1 MISVVVPIYNE
12 EEIISQLH
20 DAVVGAMKD
29 MRESWEVV
37 YVNDGSKDSSLQ
49 LLRNLQL
56 TDTHVVVVDLS
67 RNWGH
72 MGAIS
77 AGLRTA
83 RGEAVVLMDG
93 DLQDPPDVIP
103 EFVDAWRR
111 GAQVVTAVRRSRQES
126 RKALAVLFPLFYRV
140 LGALADY
147 PIPLNA
153 GIFGLMDR
161 QVVDSINALQEGNRY
176 LPGLR
181 AWVGYRT
188 AIVYY
193 DRHDRIGG
201 DGKLS
206 FLSRI
211 KYAMDAITSFSYKPL
226 RFSFV
231 LAGFAVVCITG
242 AGDLRLG
249 LQQSG
254 QSCGIRHDVGGVFP
268 GKHVT
273 AVGWDYG
280 RVHRT
285 SLRRSQTPSPV
296 DHLQSLRNRG
306 GLSRTAGASKGN
318 QTQWAKW
325 RDGKNF
331 PGGITQFNEWRH
343 PTSGKGTTFSRA
355 DKSARDVA
363 LATEVRFTK
372 PNPAQEA
379 DPSG

>member
-12 EEIISQLH
+12 EEIISRLH
-20 DAVVGAMKD
+20 DAVLKGMSG

-37 YVNDGSKDSSLQ
+37 YVNDGSKDSSLS
-49 LLRNLQL
+49 LLRNLQSS
-56 TDTHVVVVDLS
+56 DTHVVVVDLS

-93 DLQDPPDVIP
+93 DLQDPPEVIP
-103 EFVDAWRR
+103 DFVDAWRR

-140 LGALADY
+140 LGALADF

-231 LAGFAVVCITG
+231 LAGFAVCISMVLAISALVSSSPFSPMAYGMTSAIFFLG
-242 AGDLRLG
+242 SLLLLSAGIMG
-249 LQQSG
+249 EY
-254 QSCGIRHDVGGVFP
+254 I
-268 GKHVT
+268 
-273 AVGWDYG
+273 G
-280 RVHRT
+280 RVY
-285 SLRRSQTPSPV
+285 
-296 DHLQSLRNRG
+296 D
-306 GLSRTAGASKGN
+306 
-318 QTQWAKW
+318 
-325 RDGKNF
+325 
-331 PGGITQFNEWRH
+331 
-343 PTSGKGTTFSRA
+343 
-355 DKSARDVA
+355 
-363 LATEVRFTK
+363 EVRRRPLSIISKVYEAEAAYRSLPGRPKAVK
-372 PNPAQEA
+372 PNGQNGEMERISPAV
-379 DPSG
+379 